1 MANIIKILSETSTPQ
16 SSTKFLL
23 VSFNGEVRR
32 CNSELTRFKIVA
44 ENHNCDWNVDIYMQ
58 TRNYDFTKIACKVDI
73 PGVNPVS
80 YASNDANRINGNEN
94 NIKAAI
100 EFIEKVF

>member
-1 MANIIKILSETSTPQ
+1 MANIIKILSEKAIPSN
-16 SSTKFLL
+16 STKFLL
-23 VSFNGEVRR
+23 VSFNGEA
-32 CNSELTRFKIVA
+32 TRFKIVA

-80 YASNDANRINGNEN
+80 YASNETIRINGNEN